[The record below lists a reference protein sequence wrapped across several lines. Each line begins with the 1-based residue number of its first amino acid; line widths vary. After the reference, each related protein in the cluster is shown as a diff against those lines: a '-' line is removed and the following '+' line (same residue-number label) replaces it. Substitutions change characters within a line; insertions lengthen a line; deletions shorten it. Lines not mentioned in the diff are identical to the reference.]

1 MRAHSEAV
9 QVALGCMRPVHG
21 PVTMS
26 IKEMVSTE
34 SGKSNTAAAC
44 EQSCCH
50 GDDRALIVNS
60 CLSVSAVGCLPAHV
74 ELVLSFCLSA

>member
-1 MRAHSEAV
+1 MHGHSEAV
-9 QVALGCMRPVHG
+9 QVALDCMRPVHG

-34 SGKSNTAAAC
+34 TGKSNTTAAC

-50 GDDRALIVNS
+50 GDDGAL
-60 CLSVSAVGCLPAHV
+60 CQFLSVSLSLSALGFLTAHV
-74 ELVLSFCLSA
+74 QFQS